1 MEAQYGAVN
10 RERESMIEEINYKY
24 QLFNARILFFVLIN
38 CLWLVINNF
47 FFVGEWTLLS
57 YLFFGIGLLT
67 IDYIIFPRL
76 IYIFKRD
83 GKIILTEN
91 EIIFRNLKTEKKIK
105 LQNINYITYYTM
117 STMNVKFGVLTIG
130 LKERKDIKIFF
141 EDINNDNEEFY
152 ISIYKRIKNNKIVD
166 KKNVNSNS

>member
-47 FFVGEWTLLS
+47 LFVGEWTLLS

-105 LQNINYITYYTM
+105 LQNIDYITYNTM

-152 ISIYKRIKNNKIVD
+152 ISIYKRIKNKKIVD
-166 KKNVNSNS
+166 KKSR

>member
-47 FFVGEWTLLS
+47 LFVGEWTLLS

-67 IDYIIFPRL
+67 IDYIIFPCL

-105 LQNINYITYYTM
+105 LQNIDYITYNTM

-130 LKERKDIKIFF
+130 LKERKDIKVFF

-166 KKNVNSNS
+166 KKKQQ